1 MAGYV
6 ISPDGKL
13 FWSENE
19 EKWLP
24 LPLMPHTT
32 VNHNDGNTI
41 IENGTNGGEPIEN
54 IIQSSTEKPA
64 LISTNAMNTTPT
76 NWIDKFD
83 SVSMTTKKQVIGVF
97 IIVFIVS
104 AGLLFYHKP
113 TYNLTYSVTMISSE
127 EVILSQIYMD
137 PELMIES
144 GSLYY
149 FIDECYDVKTC
160 SYEKVF
166 EFEYTESFDA
176 SFTVL
181 AIGSESVDEVD
192 ICVSVKLDS
201 KTLDASCYIY
211 FDPNDEKNLGVL
223 TVSHFV
229 NQNEIDKLEWY
240 IQTSVW
246 THKS

>member
-1 MAGYV
+1 MTDHV

-13 FWSENE
+13 FWSEDE

-24 LPLMPHTT
+24 LPLMPHKT

-41 IENGTNGGEPIEN
+41 IENGADDNNSIEN
-54 IIQSSTEKPA
+54 TIQSSTEKPA
-64 LISTNAMNTTPT
+64 LISTNAMNITPIT
-76 NWIDKFD
+76 WMDKFD
-83 SVSMTTKKQVIGVF
+83 SVSMTTKKQVLGVL

-113 TYNLTYSVTMISSE
+113 TYNLTYSVTMVSSE
-127 EVILSQIYMD
+127 EVILSHEYMD
-137 PELMIES
+137 PEIMMELGHLFNNIE
-144 GSLYY
+144 
-149 FIDECYDVKTC
+149 ECFDVKTC

-176 SFTVL
+176 SYTVFAL
-181 AIGSESVDEVD
+181 GAESVDEIN
-192 ICVSVKLDS
+192 ICVSVKLHS

-229 NQNEIDKLEWY
+229 NQNEIDKLE
-240 IQTSVW
+240 
-246 THKS
+246 